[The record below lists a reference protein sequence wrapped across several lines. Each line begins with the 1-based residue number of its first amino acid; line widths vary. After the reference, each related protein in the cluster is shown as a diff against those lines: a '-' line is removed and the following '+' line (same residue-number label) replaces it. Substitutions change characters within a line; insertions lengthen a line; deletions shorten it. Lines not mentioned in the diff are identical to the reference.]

1 MPRNATLLIWRD
13 RESGGWRYG
22 HLALQLPLDNTGSM
36 LGSVFKNYISWWPA
50 VQTDRLGRAQ
60 GKPQSR
66 LEDGRDEVSDTARA
80 PLGFHA
86 VQAAGANIG
95 ENRAFAPRAGQVPIE
110 QSQLYQGLSRAQRDL
125 DLEVIRRRPSVMN
138 WEESLMNAATDGVA
152 NLPRLADV
160 IYVQEPSET
169 LDIPMHDDTHPG
181 LNEGAMAA
189 WFEAFCQT
197 YHGEWQGR
205 YTFASKTNNCASV
218 VLRALL
224 AGDASFFARLPK
236 RWSSPLGW
244 RSPQG
249 VFEYALRLR
258 DAIGQK
264 ANFDA
269 YQHERMNWQGENR
282 RCLYTHAPGQN
293 EEMPSV
299 EEWRTMSRVRAGFTT
314 GLARRKGQVSRIDD
328 RLREYHATRAWGG
341 GDDERRVGLLG
352 DIFEECGSY
361 IRDKQNNRRFGP
373 VLELAQRTLRV
384 LAVRRRPVEAA
395 V

>member
-1 MPRNATLLIWRD
+1 MPRAATLIIWRD
-13 RESGGWRYG
+13 RASGGWQGG
-22 HLALQLPLDNTGSM
+22 HLALQLPPDNTGSM
-36 LGSVFKNYISWWPA
+36 LGGVFKNYISWWPA
-50 VQTDRLGRAQ
+50 VQTDWFGRAP
-60 GKPQSR
+60 GKAQCR
-66 LEDGRDEVSDTARA
+66 LEDGRDEVTQTARA

-86 VQAAGANIG
+86 VQTAGADIG
-95 ENRAFAPRAGQVPIE
+95 QNRAFAPRAGQVPIE
-110 QSQLYQGLSRAQRDL
+110 QSQLYQGLSRTQRNL
-125 DLEVIRRRPSVMN
+125 DIEVIGRRPSVMA
-138 WEESLMNAATDGVA
+138 WEELLMDAATDDVA
-152 NLPRLADV
+152 DLPRLADV

-169 LDIPMHDDTHPG
+169 LDIPLHDQTHPG

-197 YHGEWQGR
+197 YYGEWQGR
-205 YTFASKTNNCASV
+205 YTYTSKTKNCASV

-236 RWSSPLGW
+236 RWRSPIGW

-282 RCLYTHAPGQN
+282 RCLYTHAPGQC
-293 EEMPSV
+293 EEMPDV
-299 EEWRTMSRVRAGFTT
+299 QEWRSMSRVRAGITT
-314 GLARRKGQVSRIDD
+314 GMARRKGQVARIDD
-328 RLREYHATRAWGG
+328 LLREYHTTMAWGG
-341 GDDERRVGLLG
+341 GDDERRVELLG
-352 DIFEECGSY
+352 DIFDECGSY
-361 IRDKQNNRRFGP
+361 IRDKQNNKRFGP
-373 VLELAQRTLRV
+373 VLMLAQRTLRV
-384 LAVRRRPVEAA
+384 LAVRRRPVAAA